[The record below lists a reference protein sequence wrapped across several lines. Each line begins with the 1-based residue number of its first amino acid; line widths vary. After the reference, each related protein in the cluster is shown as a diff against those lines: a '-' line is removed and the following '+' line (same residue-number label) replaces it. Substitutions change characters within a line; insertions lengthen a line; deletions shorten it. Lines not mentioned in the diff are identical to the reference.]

1 MCAVGKHFVSIS
13 MVLNDLLC
21 LQVNIQRVPAPF
33 RAALMPNKQNDPPG
47 SVAFCVPAYTMF
59 QCCPLLHQF
68 FRGGRRPNDDP
79 IMFPCEAL
87 GNAAHFF
94 KLLFCPPVCRVPCG
108 HGHPVMCCPQS
119 RRPEDNVLSYI
130 LAQIMHCAD
139 IVPVRICLLILPTQ
153 IPCCFQNL
161 SPYFLNFGKGFY
173 ARDANKRECLSH
185 FLRGKLPVP
194 NLHLQGLFSGRGAIS
209 EQVLARVQFQPC
221 DRPHRFVCDLCL
233 HTSAFI

>member
-1 MCAVGKHFVSIS
+1 
-13 MVLNDLLC
+13 
-21 LQVNIQRVPAPF
+21 
-33 RAALMPNKQNDPPG
+33 MPNKQNDPPG

-94 KLLFCPPVCRVPCG
+94 KLLFCPPVRRVPCG

-185 FLRGKLPVP
+185 FLRGKFLFAGCKSLP
-194 NLHLQGLFSGRGAIS
+194 LFQLPPGFLNPPQLFLCDAKHFGWLAKLMETTQAAVAMWETGARMPRADKLPKLA
-209 EQVLARVQFQPC
+209 EVLGCSVA
-221 DRPHRFVCDLCL
+221 DLFAKPE
-233 HTSAFI
+233 TA